1 MKKILL
7 LSSILFFTKILF
19 PQTELKATMGV
30 NFISVASMQDYVN
43 QTYAPYDAQLNT
55 FNAAVM
61 FSVEGGYYLNSKFE
75 MGIEIPYQIYSYT
88 TIEKTGA
95 GQYDLS
101 YDELMPSVMAYY
113 VLSGTGYN
121 FKFGGGVGP
130 RFVFVTEEKKW
141 QGTSED
147 YSSIGFGG
155 LLRIEANT
163 SLADNIFANIGLD
176 LRYDVNGEPEDDNG
190 GKLEYNYQGIKTVN
204 FNTFSA
210 GVKLGISYLIGGSN

>member
-7 LSSILFFTKILF
+7 LSSIIFFTKILF

-30 NFISVASMQDYVN
+30 NFISVASMQDYIN
-43 QTYAPYDAQLNT
+43 QTYAPYDAPLNT
-55 FNAAVM
+55 FNAAVI
-61 FSVEGGYYLNSKFE
+61 FSVEGGYFLNQKFE
-75 MGIEIPYQIYSYT
+75 MSVEIPYQIYSYNT
-88 TIEKTGA
+88 TIVGA
-95 GQYDLS
+95 GQYNLS
-101 YDELMPSVMAYY
+101 YDELLPSVMAYY

-163 SLADNIFANIGLD
+163 SLSENVFANIGFD
-176 LRYDVNGEPEDDNG
+176 LRYDVNGEPENNNG
-190 GKLEYNYQGIKTVN
+190 KTLYNTVMSENVN
-204 FNTFSA
+204 FNAFSG
-210 GVKLGISYLIGGSN
+210 GVKLGISYLIGGRN

>member
-7 LSSILFFTKILF
+7 FSSILIFTKILF

-30 NFISVASMQDYVN
+30 NFISVASMQDYIN

-55 FNAAVM
+55 FNTAVI
-61 FSVEGGYYLNSKFE
+61 FSVEGGYFLSQKFE
-75 MGIEIPYQIYSYT
+75 MSVEIPYQIYSYNT
-88 TIEKTGA
+88 TIVGA
-95 GQYDLS
+95 GQYNLS
-101 YDELMPSVMAYY
+101 YDELLPSVMAYY
-113 VLSGTGYN
+113 VISGTGYN

-163 SLADNIFANIGLD
+163 SLADNIFANIGID
-176 LRYDVNGEPEDDNG
+176 LRYDVNGEPENDNG
-190 GKLEYNYQGIKTVN
+190 KTLYNIVETQNVN
-204 FNTFSA
+204 FNTFSG